1 MQQAMFANAHFRG
14 KDEPAWEAG
23 HFTGEKSRKVAKRD
37 QLKQF
42 NEKLAAI
49 KANAALSRIKRGA
62 PPPEDLPD
70 LFTAPYK
77 GQVH

>member
-1 MQQAMFANAHFRG
+1 MQQAMFANAHLRG
-14 KDEPAWEAG
+14 KDEPAWEPG

-42 NEKLAAI
+42 NEKLATV